1 MYSRNFLQGITP
13 DLICECKG
21 TNFFYSTKLF
31 FTFFVNFFI
40 NTLIT
45 NDIFLQLFLL
55 QSTFFAVFFQI
66 FLPFFAFLIAFEH
79 VFVKNTRNYMSFR
92 YLKHF

>member
-31 FTFFVNFFI
+31 FLFFVNFFI

-55 QSTFFAVFFQI
+55 QSTFFAVFFTSDNPL
-66 FLPFFAFLIAFEH
+66 FHFFDAF
-79 VFVKNTRNYMSFR
+79 
-92 YLKHF
+92 

>member
-55 QSTFFAVFFQI
+55 QSTFFAVFFSDFPSVFRI
-66 FLPFFAFLIAFEH
+66 FD
-79 VFVKNTRNYMSFR
+79 SF
-92 YLKHF
+92 